1 MQFFWK
7 DPNVSDKKKKVTI
20 RCKDEVN
27 PNFDVTLDKISNV
40 DKQKEIYLSKYVRSK
55 VCPNDEYL
63 FVIAEDG
70 IQV

>member
-27 PNFDVTLDKISNV
+27 PNFDVILNKNEQREEYQS
-40 DKQKEIYLSKYVRSK
+40 QYVKSK

-63 FVIAEDG
+63 FIIDEDG
-70 IQV
+70 IMLHQV

>member
-1 MQFFWK
+1 MQFYWK

-20 RCKDEVN
+20 RCKDDVS
-27 PNFDVTLDKISNV
+27 PTFDVILDKHE
-40 DKQKEIYLSKYVRSK
+40 QKEIYLSQYIRSK

-63 FVIAEDG
+63 LMIFEDG